1 MEDAIRLVFPQDSVV
16 ARLYGG
22 LADCCREA
30 AEPRKQIKAL
40 MQQYKYNPQA
50 HYVLYKAAFV
60 SFYHLKDLES
70 TEKYLEA
77 YLKTRPKESKD
88 QPQEMTEEGDIVINE
103 NNRYNAAEAWLQDL
117 RKRKKVEDFF
127 QGKTAIKV
135 NPPTSK

>member
-50 HYVLYKAAFV
+50 H
-60 SFYHLKDLES
+60 
-70 TEKYLEA
+70 
-77 YLKTRPKESKD
+77 
-88 QPQEMTEEGDIVINE
+88 
-103 NNRYNAAEAWLQDL
+103 
-117 RKRKKVEDFF
+117 
-127 QGKTAIKV
+127 
-135 NPPTSK
+135 